1 MACMGL
7 PCDEANP
14 LQVVSG
20 GGSVMRQFFYDD
32 NEPIVDRRGRV
43 ISLQMAV
50 SAPCRYS
57 RWLRMKAAGEVGT
70 SDDLRRFLHKERSHQ
85 Q

>member
-1 MACMGL
+1 MGVS
-7 PCDEANP
+7 CDEKAAEQG
-14 LQVVSG
+14 LVG

-43 ISLQMAV
+43 ISLQTAV

-70 SDDLRRFLHKERSHQ
+70 SDDLRRFLLKERSHQ
-85 Q
+85 R